1 MLVQVLNKNFH
12 FKVCMNVRDSG
23 LFFKNLPNNLCE
35 SQNYQKTVFPLIL
48 SGGCAVS
55 CPAHWS
61 SLHSG
66 AEYDFITEIFSQ
78 LLAQTS
84 LAGLLYH
91 IN

>member
-1 MLVQVLNKNFH
+1 MLVQVLNKNFY
-12 FKVCMNVRDSG
+12 FKVCMNVRDLS
-23 LFFKNLPNNLCE
+23 LFLKIFPNNLCE
-35 SQNYQKTVFPLIL
+35 RQNYQKTVFPLIL

-61 SLHSG
+61 TLLSG
-66 AEYDFITEIFSQ
+66 AEYDFITEIFSH

-84 LAGLLYH
+84 LAGLFYD